1 MKYLFMREHKHEHSI
16 ARMARVLKVSE
27 SGYYK
32 WRRQVDGPLTEKE
45 KEDLEITKEIYD
57 IYRASRGSY
66 GSRKVTVILNEG
78 RKKRVNHKRVER
90 IMQEC
95 ALFSRTCRR
104 FVCTT
109 DSDHDEPIADNLLD
123 RDFSVDAPDKK
134 MVSDTTVIATE
145 QGNLYV
151 AGILDLYGRL
161 PVGLAMSEHNDRF
174 LVMDAL
180 KDMLLRGCGSPGCII
195 HSDRGSTYCSK
206 EYRRMLSRQGFI
218 CSMSRKGDCWDNAP
232 MESFWGK
239 MKSEW
244 LKKKYRTINEA
255 KGDIYEYVWHFY
267 PRKRPHESI
276 NYSTPYDYY
285 HRGEII

>member
-1 MKYLFMREHKHEHSI
+1 MREHKHEHSI

-32 WRRQVDGPLTEKE
+32 WRRRVDGPLTEKE
-45 KEDLEITKEIYD
+45 KEDLKITKEIYD

-66 GSRKVTVILNEG
+66 GSRKVTVILNKG

-109 DSDHDEPIADNLLD
+109 DSDHDEPIADNLID

-145 QGNLYV
+145 QGDLYV

-161 PVGLAMSEHNDRF
+161 PVGLAMR
-174 LVMDAL
+174 
-180 KDMLLRGCGSPGCII
+180 
-195 HSDRGSTYCSK
+195 
-206 EYRRMLSRQGFI
+206 
-218 CSMSRKGDCWDNAP
+218 
-232 MESFWGK
+232 
-239 MKSEW
+239 
-244 LKKKYRTINEA
+244 
-255 KGDIYEYVWHFY
+255 
-267 PRKRPHESI
+267 
-276 NYSTPYDYY
+276 
-285 HRGEII
+285 

>member
-1 MKYLFMREHKHEHSI
+1 
-16 ARMARVLKVSE
+16 
-27 SGYYK
+27 
-32 WRRQVDGPLTEKE
+32 
-45 KEDLEITKEIYD
+45 
-57 IYRASRGSY
+57 
-66 GSRKVTVILNEG
+66 
-78 RKKRVNHKRVER
+78 
-90 IMQEC
+90 MQEC

-109 DSDHDEPIADNLLD
+109 DSDHDEPIADNLID

-145 QGNLYV
+145 QGDLYV

-161 PVGLAMSEHNDRF
+161 PVGLAMSVHNDRF

-244 LKKKYRTINEA
+244 LKKNTEQSTRQKVIYMNTCGTFILVKGHTNPSIIQHRMIIIIGEKSYRSDSTFMGTLQTIIIHINNTTRSVRCEDFVA
-255 KGDIYEYVWHFY
+255 GPPQTYYKNPLFPEKCSQAI
-267 PRKRPHESI
+267 RPQTKLQKAAGLRSQH
-276 NYSTPYDYY
+276 
-285 HRGEII
+285 

>member
-1 MKYLFMREHKHEHSI
+1 MREHRHEHSI
-16 ARMARVLKVSE
+16 ARMAKVLKVSE

-32 WRRQVDGPLTEKE
+32 WLRQLESPLTEKE

-57 IYRASRGSY
+57 IYRSSKGSY
-66 GSRKVTVILNEG
+66 GSRKVTVILN
-78 RKKRVNHKRVER
+78 RNRQKRINHKRVER
-90 IMQEC
+90 IMKEC
-95 ALFSRTCRR
+95 ALFSRTCKR

-109 DSDHDEPIADNLLD
+109 DSEHDEPIADNLID
-123 RDFSVDAPDKK
+123 RDFSVDAPDRK
-134 MVSDTTVIATE
+134 MVSDTTVVATD

-151 AGILDLYGRL
+151 AGILDLYGRI
-161 PVGLAMSEHNDRF
+161 PVGMAMSLHNDRF

-180 KDMLLRGCGSPGCII
+180 NDMLCRGCGSPGCII
-195 HSDRGSTYCSK
+195 HSDRGSTYCSQ
-206 EYRRMLSRQGFI
+206 EYRKLLSRQGFI

-255 KGDIYEYVWHFY
+255 KRDIYEYVWHFY

-276 NYSTPYDYY
+276 GYSTPYEYY
-285 HRGEII
+285 HKV